1 MKQAAQETQFQAPA
15 FSARLGSHH
24 EISTQGLHSFQK
36 LLAPTSEEAF
46 PKMWGSPKPPTSV
59 PPPPTSPTP
68 SSPWS
73 ICNFAGVFCF
83 VFFILLRGTGHFTV
97 TALRNLAGDPL
108 CFWFLWVRWD
118 AYHPGG
124 DVWQTSHI
132 RFN

>member
-15 FSARLGSHH
+15 FSARLSSHH

-46 PKMWGSPKPPTSV
+46 PKMWGPQNHQLLSPH
-59 PPPPTSPTP
+59 PPPQFSLVNLQLC
-68 SSPWS
+68 WG
-73 ICNFAGVFCF
+73 FLFC
-83 VFFILLRGTGHFTV
+83 VFILLRGTGHFTV